1 MQGVILP
8 PKGHFVMSEDIFDFP
23 NSGQEDAPG
32 ISHSLS
38 LFFLSSAK
46 DIVSLLFRERGRE
59 RERVREKH

>member
-38 LFFLSSAK
+38 LFFLIFSQGHCFIA
-46 DIVSLLFRERGRE
+46 F
-59 RERVREKH
+59 